1 MSHDYF
7 QVGKDTFKY
16 QNTCSI
22 AASGVETSFHT
33 GHCLLNVEISGIL
46 NCI

>member
-1 MSHDYF
+1 MSNDYF

-22 AASGVETSFHT
+22 TASGVETAFHT
-33 GHCLLNVEISGIL
+33 GHCLLNVGIS